1 VNWNF
6 GKGWSIGLS
15 PVITANWE
23 APSGQEWTVP
33 LGLGISRVTVLGT
46 RPMSLGVQYYYNVER
61 PDGTAAYQ
69 LKLIVSLLYPRK

>member
-1 VNWNF
+1 MNWNF
-6 GKGWSIGLS
+6 DKGWSIGFS

-23 APSGQEWTVP
+23 APSGQEWAVP

-69 LKLIVSLLYPRK
+69 LKLIVSLLFPRK